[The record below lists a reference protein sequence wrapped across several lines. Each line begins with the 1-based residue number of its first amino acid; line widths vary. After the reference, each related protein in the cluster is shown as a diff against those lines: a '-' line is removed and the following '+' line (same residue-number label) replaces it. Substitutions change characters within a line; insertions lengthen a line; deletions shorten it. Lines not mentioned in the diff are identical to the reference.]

1 VNSLK
6 ASPRNRSLKNQ
17 ALSLLLPR
25 LRLVLKTRL
34 LNPFPGKDLCEWESM
49 EVLEIVNFTV
59 MQMPQEISE
68 LNPEVP
74 EDLALVIKTM
84 IAKNKRER
92 VQVLFFFLPSRFSS
106 ILP

>member
-1 VNSLK
+1 
-6 ASPRNRSLKNQ
+6 
-17 ALSLLLPR
+17 
-25 LRLVLKTRL
+25 
-34 LNPFPGKDLCEWESM
+34 M

-92 VQVLFFFLPSRFSS
+92 VQVPFFFSS
-106 ILP
+106 PPLLLHPPLNYF